1 MQQIDVLALFCC
13 WIHNDYSTCGLMKST
28 YECLLFKLKIHII
41 TPKIKFWGGN
51 MSGVDLNGIGKRIQ
65 ERRKQLG
72 FTQEHLAEMMNV
84 SIQMVS
90 NLERGNKAIR
100 IDNLI
105 NLSQILD
112 ISTDYI
118 LTGKET
124 ADDIQALTSRIA
136 QLPDRDRKMVK
147 MLVDYC
153 LNDNL

>member
-1 MQQIDVLALFCC
+1 ML
-13 WIHNDYSTCGLMKST
+13 
-28 YECLLFKLKIHII
+28 
-41 TPKIKFWGGN
+41 
-51 MSGVDLNGIGKRIQ
+51 
-65 ERRKQLG
+65 
-72 FTQEHLAEMMNV
+72 TQEQLAEMMNV

-124 ADDIQALTSRIA
+124 TDDIQTLTARISKLS
-136 QLPDRDRKMVK
+136 QKERKMVEL
-147 MLVDYC
+147 LVDFC
-153 LNDNL
+153 IQENV

>member
-1 MQQIDVLALFCC
+1 
-13 WIHNDYSTCGLMKST
+13 
-28 YECLLFKLKIHII
+28 
-41 TPKIKFWGGN
+41 
-51 MSGVDLNGIGKRIQ
+51 MSEADLSSIGKRIQ
-65 ERRKQLG
+65 NRRKQQG
-72 FTQEHLAEMMNV
+72 YTQEQLAELMNV

-124 ADDIQALTSRIA
+124 TDDIEALTSRIA
-136 QLPDRDRKMVK
+136 KLPAKDRKMIE
-147 MLVDYC
+147 MLVEYC
-153 LNDNL
+153 LVETSAQENR

>member
-1 MQQIDVLALFCC
+1 MNEANLTA
-13 WIHNDYSTCGLMKST
+13 
-28 YECLLFKLKIHII
+28 
-41 TPKIKFWGGN
+41 
-51 MSGVDLNGIGKRIQ
+51 IGKRIQ
-65 ERRKQLG
+65 NRRKQLML
-72 FTQEHLAEMMNV
+72 TQEQLAEMMNV

-124 ADDIQALTSRIA
+124 TDDIQTLTARISKLS
-136 QLPDRDRKMVK
+136 QKERKMVEL
-147 MLVDYC
+147 LVDFC
-153 LNDNL
+153 IQENV

>member
-1 MQQIDVLALFCC
+1 M
-13 WIHNDYSTCGLMKST
+13 N
-28 YECLLFKLKIHII
+28 E
-41 TPKIKFWGGN
+41 
-51 MSGVDLNGIGKRIQ
+51 VDLNGIGKRIQ
-65 ERRKQLG
+65 NRRKQQG
-72 FTQEHLAEMMNV
+72 YTQEQLAEMMNV

-124 ADDIQALTSRIA
+124 TDDITALTSRIF
-136 QLPDRDRKMVK
+136 QLPDKDRKMIE
-147 MLVDYC
+147 MLIEFC
-153 LNDNL
+153 LTEKTARENE

>member
-1 MQQIDVLALFCC
+1 MKEADLA
-13 WIHNDYSTCGLMKST
+13 
-28 YECLLFKLKIHII
+28 
-41 TPKIKFWGGN
+41 
-51 MSGVDLNGIGKRIQ
+51 GIGRRIQ
-65 ERRKQLG
+65 RRRKQQG
-72 FTQEHLAEMMNV
+72 YTQEQLAEMMNV

-124 ADDIQALTSRIA
+124 ADDMQALTERIA
-136 QLPDRDRKMVK
+136 KLPERDRKIVE
-147 MLVDYC
+147 MLVAFC
-153 LNDNL
+153 LGEK

>member
-1 MQQIDVLALFCC
+1 MSI
-13 WIHNDYSTCGLMKST
+13 YK
-28 YECLLFKLKIHII
+28 CLLLNLNIYII
-41 TPKIKFWGGN
+41 ILKIKFWGERMN
-51 MSGVDLNGIGKRIQ
+51 EADLTGIGKRIQ
-65 ERRKQLG
+65 SRRKQQG
-72 FTQEHLAEMMNV
+72 YTQEQLAELMNV

-112 ISTDYI
+112 ISTDFI

-124 ADDIQALTSRIA
+124 TDDIQALTTRIA
-136 QLPDRDRKMVK
+136 QLPDRDRKMVE

-153 LNDNL
+153 LAENI